1 MKKDEEQLRKER
13 EEFDLKLALE
23 VSKIYFVQN
32 DFN

>member
-13 EEFDLKLALE
+13 EEFDLKLTLE